1 TASLLVRDDLHPAIQ
16 FLLLQAADEIHSPG
30 GMLNRPEQ
38 FPAAETVD
46 LPLSDE
52 ARTFYKSG
60 GSFLQRHHHFWIL
73 VFTSRLLP
81 LLIPIAGILY
91 PLTQVI
97 PAIID
102 LFVNLRLNRV
112 YTALRAVD
120 ARIDG
125 PEAREA
131 VEADLERL

>member
-1 TASLLVRDDLHPAIQ
+1 
-16 FLLLQAADEIHSPG
+16 
-30 GMLNRPEQ
+30 
-38 FPAAETVD
+38 
-46 LPLSDE
+46 
-52 ARTFYKSG
+52 YKSG
-60 GSFLQRHHHFWIL
+60 GSFLQRHLPFWL
-73 VFTSRLLP
+73 WVFTSRLLL

-131 VEADLERL
+131 VEADLERLERKVRLMRSPARNARSLYTLRQHMTVVRERLMRERLGV